1 MKKNIYIIV
10 GLGIIIIVGSWLLF
24 SNNSSQLGVEERE
37 NSNVL
42 KTAKSKAVEAEKKAK
57 LTISDGEKEPKT
69 FEVEFVEGETAFD
82 LLKNKTEELNMVL
95 KTKTYDI
102 GIMIEAIGDKEN
114 GQGGKYWLYYI
125 NGETPMVSADKM
137 IIKSG
142 DKIEFK
148 FEKSQF

>member
-10 GLGIIIIVGSWLLF
+10 GLGIIIIVGSWLLL
-24 SNNSSQLGVEERE
+24 SNNSSQTKVKEKE

-42 KTAKSKAVEAEKKAK
+42 ETEKKAT
-57 LTISDGEKEPKT
+57 LIINDGEKELKT
-69 FEVEFVEGETAFD
+69 FEVKFVEGETAFD
-82 LLKNKTEELNMVL
+82 LLKNKTKELDIAL

-125 NGETPMVSADKM
+125 NGEAPMVSADKM
-137 IIKSG
+137 EIKAG

-148 FEKSQF
+148 FEKSSF